1 LPPATLDGLSVTE
14 ETDGGSTVT
23 LADLLLELY
32 EAMILDEEGAATADV
47 ATVKVALDKPAPTV
61 TLARTLAT
69 DVVPEERVTSA
80 PPERAG
86 LLRVTVPWEELVPT
100 TLAGLSVTEETT
112 GVAGRTVRVAGLL
125 LVP

>member
-1 LPPATLDGLSVTE
+1 LSVTE
-14 ETDGGSTVT
+14 ETVGGSTVT

-32 EAMILDEEGAATADV
+32 EAVILDEEGAATAEV
-47 ATVKVALDKPAPTV
+47 ETVKVALDKPAPTV

-69 DVVPEERVTSA
+69 EVVPEERVMSA

-86 LLRVTVPWEELVPT
+86 PLRVTVPWEELVPT
-100 TLAGLSVTEETT
+100 TLVGLSVTEKTT
-112 GVAGRTVRVAGLL
+112 GVVARTVRVAGLL